1 MSAHQSVVLPDSP
14 GQANFDTSQTKPQLS
29 KAPNQLGL
37 SNRAHNRRLAK
48 CNLRRG
54 KTYEQKSVTASTTCS
69 SRVFKQTRLL
79 PQRGRLPDQEVQL
92 GQQALFSESKLAEGV
107 DGLVD
112 SLPSKQ
118 GLTYCWTTKCLHTCA
133 CILDTRAF
141 RTFAFLLAWSTALSS
156 PQLRRCMPAS
166 RLFFAGYSN
175 PGCRKPGSS
184 VAVLTQS
191 GQVQEHLRYK
201 TNQDAQ
207 ENAMTRL
214 QKQQAACICPAGTA
228 VLCGCILPDHNR
240 KWMCSGKPIEKR
252 DEHIQHEFI
261 LSSKFHAHAT
271 DSMPSA

>member
-37 SNRAHNRRLAK
+37 SNRVHKRRLAK
-48 CNLRRG
+48 CKMRRG

-92 GQQALFSESKLAEGV
+92 GQQALFSESKLAEGM

-175 PGCRKPGSS
+175 PGCNSLLRKPGSS

-207 ENAMTRL
+207 ENAMTRFCKNSRQHASVL
-214 QKQQAACICPAGTA
+214 PALRSCAAAFSLTITGNGCAAGS
-228 VLCGCILPDHNR
+228 R
-240 KWMCSGKPIEKR
+240 
-252 DEHIQHEFI
+252 
-261 LSSKFHAHAT
+261 
-271 DSMPSA
+271 